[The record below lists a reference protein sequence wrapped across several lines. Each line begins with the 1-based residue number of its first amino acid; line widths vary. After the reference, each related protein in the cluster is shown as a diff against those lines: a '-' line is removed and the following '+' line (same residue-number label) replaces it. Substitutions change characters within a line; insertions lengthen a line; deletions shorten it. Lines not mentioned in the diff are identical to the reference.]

1 MKLIMFKSSNVTHV
15 LNLGPARIYLC
26 MLYRLPGIWSFLTS
40 DFPIHSASLLQL
52 FQLYSATGCGARST
66 FLWAHRDLFWQLPR
80 DGASHGTG
88 MSRVTTAS
96 PKPSF
101 RVPCRV
107 GDAVVGRAN
116 AVWTTSKCGHPCPCQ
131 NCPQR
136 PSAEKTGQAFLL
148 NLPPC
153 PSDNPIG
160 QGTELN

>member
-52 FQLYSATGCGARST
+52 FQMYSATGCGARST
-66 FLWAHRDLFWQLPR
+66 SMWAHRDFFWQLPR
-80 DGASHGTG
+80 DGKARGSG
-88 MSRVTTAS
+88 MSRATTAS

-116 AVWTTSKCGHPCPCQ
+116 AGWTSNSGHSVDARTAH
-131 NCPQR
+131 NR
-136 PSAEKTGQAFLL
+136 FLQKRL
-148 NLPPC
+148 EEDLCWILCHVPPMTQ
-153 PSDNPIG
+153 SVK
-160 QGTELN
+160 